1 MADLLISSRGSH
13 ALKPPP
19 PPPPPPLPKA
29 SSSLSTQPGSLA
41 RRLSRG
47 LKSANDVLLS
57 LRDGLSAEERERER
71 LREERRA
78 LLRLHMKTAESFR
91 QWQAAAQEL
100 DVLEGNDAWKRDP
113 DTGDY
118 QPRLIEQRL
127 KALDDARLRCDIRG
141 MMHLVRTTL
150 SRDLGGM
157 GEVDL
162 YRHSYVGTK
171 RLIERY
177 VDSAIQTIDA
187 IVARAAAATVDAR
200 DLLDAMLLSRQ
211 SFGRSAL
218 LLSGG
223 GTFGMTHIGVLKAL
237 YEVQLLPR
245 IISGASAG
253 SIVSAVICTRT
264 DEQIPALIREFPYG
278 DLAVFGGGDDDDTN
292 PGLLDRLRRL
302 LTEGSWADIRH
313 LTRVMRGLTGDLTF
327 QEAYNRT
334 RRILN
339 ICVSSASVY
348 ESPRLLNY
356 VTAPNVMIW
365 SAVAASCSVPLFF
378 SSSPLL
384 VKDPITG
391 EHHPWNPTPQR
402 FIDGSVD
409 NDLPMTRLAE
419 MFNVNHFIV
428 SQVNPHVM
436 PFLSGDDHLSPDNP
450 DAAAAA
456 AGPSTG
462 ADEAIPPGARRS
474 DSQQHHLDWAST
486 LLTLAKDEALHRLQ
500 VLADLGVLPT
510 LMTKCRSILSQN
522 YSGDITILPAITIHD
537 LPRVMANPTSEFLLR
552 LTALGERATWPKLSR
567 IRDRCAIELALDRAV
582 HRLRARVVFSQ
593 SQRDLRGLASIVPP
607 PPPPPPPLSSAT
619 ESVAAVMANAN
630 NTAGAGAGAA
640 AAATVSASASP
651 SSGPSTSGN
660 HPDATGLGLKR
671 RRRQSGGSIKIPP
684 SLAGALMLDVDG
696 SDDARRGGG
705 APKAGCGDARRSCG
719 NSPVTLR
726 KPQLKRASKSQVH
739 VAQQSQLKEVAGRDA
754 AVTQDLPLLSIPWR
768 PRSLRAAAGQGSP
781 LRRSAASSPR
791 RRDEEEE
798 GESLWTTQR
807 HPAHQYHQ
815 QHHHRLHH
823 HHHHHH
829 HHQVDSPRGVATS
842 PTEDVE
848 TSEQGHSSD
857 ADAEQATEESDPDP
871 FDGPSRACTPS
882 KRRGDDEGEESGL
895 ESG

>member
-13 ALKPPP
+13 PLKPPP
-19 PPPPPPLPKA
+19 PSPPPPSLAKAA
-29 SSSLSTQPGSLA
+29 SSSPQPGSLA

-57 LRDGLSAEERERER
+57 LRDGLSPEERERER
-71 LREERRA
+71 LREDRRA
-78 LLRLHMKTAESFR
+78 LLRLHMKTAESFK

-100 DVLEGNDAWKRDP
+100 DVLEGNDAWKRDAY
-113 DTGDY
+113 TGDY

-127 KALDDARLRCDIRG
+127 KALDDARLRCDIRA

-223 GTFGMTHIGVLKAL
+223 GTFGMTHIGVLKTL

-278 DLAVFGGGDDDDTN
+278 DLAVFGGDDDETGT
-292 PGLLDRLRRL
+292 GLLDRLRRL

-456 AGPSTG
+456 TAA
-462 ADEAIPPGARRS
+462 ADCPDDVANCSRRA
-474 DSQQHHLDWAST
+474 DGRQHHLDWAST

-593 SQRDLRGLASIVPP
+593 SQRDLRGLASIAP

-619 ESVAAVMANAN
+619 EPVAAATANCHH
-630 NTAGAGAGAA
+630 TAATAVT
-640 AAATVSASASP
+640 ATVSASASP
-651 SSGPSTSGN
+651 SSGPLPSASRQGT
-660 HPDATGLGLKR
+660 TGLGLKR

-684 SLAGALMLDVDG
+684 SLVGAMMLDMDDLYSRNG
-696 SDDARRGGG
+696 SEDSRRGGG
-705 APKAGCGDARRSCG
+705 LVKAGCADARRSCG
-719 NSPVTLR
+719 NSPITPR
-726 KPQLKRASKSQVH
+726 KPLLKRASKSQVS
-739 VAQQSQLKEVAGRDA
+739 VAQQPQMREATGRDV
-754 AVTQDLPLLSIPWR
+754 AVQSLPLLSMPWR
-768 PRSLRAAAGQGSP
+768 PRSGRAAGERSP
-781 LRRSAASSPR
+781 LKRTAASSLR
-791 RRDEEEE
+791 LRDE
-798 GESLWTTQR
+798 GDESPWSTQR
-807 HPAHQYHQ
+807 HIVHQYNQ
-815 QHHHRLHH
+815 QQDHHRLHH
-823 HHHHHH
+823 
-829 HHQVDSPRGVATS
+829 QVESPRGVATS
-842 PTEDVE
+842 PTEDIE

-871 FDGPSRACTPS
+871 FDGPSRACTPP
-882 KRRGDDEGEESGL
+882 KRPEDDEGEESGL